1 MIADLIFNWKNFL
14 LVALRVGCLLFFWP
28 VWDNKAVP
36 VQIKVYAALVIALA
50 LTPVVSP
57 HLPPLPTDWLGVVQ
71 LLLREFLLG
80 MSIGLVFRFIF
91 SGVQM
96 AGDLAAI
103 QMGFSAVSLF
113 DPQSQSYSTVIADI
127 LLLIAV
133 LIFLTMDVHHLL
145 FRLLAESFS
154 EVPVGGLPLLP
165 GRLFNFLPALGKLMF
180 QLAIKVVAPVLAVL
194 FLTQLALGLVARA
207 VPQIQV
213 MIVSFP
219 LTIALGLIFLS
230 LTLILVGPFLAQ
242 EFTEVKVPLHQVM
255 QAWQG

>member
-1 MIADLIFNWKNFL
+1 MVEELIFKFENFL
-14 LVALRVGCLLFFWP
+14 LVVLRVGCLLVFWP

-36 VQIKVYAALVIALA
+36 MQIKVYTVLVIALA
-50 LTPVVSP
+50 LTPVVAP
-57 HLPPLPTDWLGVVQ
+57 KLPPLPADWLGTLQ
-71 LLLREFLLG
+71 ICLRELLLG
-80 MSIGLVFRFIF
+80 ISIGLVLRFIF

-96 AGDLAAI
+96 AGNLVAI
-103 QMGFSAVSLF
+103 QMGFGAVTLF
-113 DPQSQSYSTVIADI
+113 DPQSQAYSTVIADI
-127 LLLIAV
+127 LLLVAL
-133 LIFLTMDVHHLL
+133 LIFLTTEVHHLL
-145 FRLLAESFS
+145 FRLLAQSFA

-165 GRLFNFLPALGKLMF
+165 ARLFSFLPALGKLMF
-180 QLAIKVVAPVLAVL
+180 QIAIKLVAPVLAVL

-230 LTLILVGPFLAQ
+230 LALILMGPFLAQ
-242 EFTEVKVPLHQVM
+242 EFTQVKVPLYRVL